1 MKLPPV
7 HMPVAEWAPVVR
19 ERWTV
24 LVEKVARMKAANGKS
39 DAFEAM
45 LARLRD
51 MASTGCFD
59 GLPELLKRRLTARA
73 LTWLWLNDE
82 AMGRR
87 LLSSRLLSVLVDA
100 QQPRLTRITLQQLAQ
115 FYFRRFDKLDEHD
128 GLRKQLEQILLQQL
142 HLLPEPKVS
151 GPQADPLVTLKRDG
165 HWLLPPDGPIQL
177 VERVRDSGHEL
188 GETFEVMGLQG
199 FDDGRYGDICRAHF
213 YLETLRGLSPGEYD
227 PVLDELQKPA
237 VSKAPYEG
245 ERRIGHI
252 ALEILIDRA
261 GQEPGEIW
269 QNFILNLA
277 GIRGSQV
284 PQPTTVSGGNHLV
297 RRVFR
302 RCVVGCLRKT
312 FGCSC
317 RRLSNMA
324 WSRERKI
331 SCVCSRRANCS
342 WRDCSRS
349 A

>member
-1 MKLPPV
+1 MG
-7 HMPVAEWAPVVR
+7 AVVR

-24 LVEKVARMKAANGKS
+24 LVEKVARMKAASGKS

-51 MASTGCFD
+51 MASTGRFD

-82 AMGRR
+82 TMGRR

-151 GPQADPLVTLKRDG
+151 GPQADPLVTLKRDA
-165 HWLLPPDGPIQL
+165 HWLLPPDGPVQL

-213 YLETLRGLSPGEYD
+213 YLETLRGLR
-227 PVLDELQKPA
+227 PV
-237 VSKAPYEG
+237 S
-245 ERRIGHI
+245 
-252 ALEILIDRA
+252 
-261 GQEPGEIW
+261 
-269 QNFILNLA
+269 
-277 GIRGSQV
+277 
-284 PQPTTVSGGNHLV
+284 TTP
-297 RRVFR
+297 
-302 RCVVGCLRKT
+302 CWM
-312 FGCSC
+312 SC
-317 RRLSNMA
+317 RSPLCPRL
-324 WSRERKI
+324 RT
-331 SCVCSRRANCS
+331 RAS
-342 WRDCSRS
+342 VVSAMLRWRF
-349 A
+349 